1 MIEPIIT
8 VFPPH
13 IHCINRF
20 FFSIIMEESAQ
31 ILEVEALIPML
42 LKNSDNVLTSVM
54 TQSNDNCGNN
64 SRLKRVT
71 LIGDHF
77 QLPPIIQ
84 HMSLVGYS
92 KFDQSLFTRL
102 IRLGVPAILLD
113 QQGRARPD
121 IAALYNWRYNNNNQ
135 ILANLPTVYNT
146 RRFKLCNPG
155 FLFTYQLIN
164 VEDFQGKGETVPTPF
179 FYQNLG
185 EAEYVVAVYQ
195 YMRLIGYPANK
206 ISVLTT
212 YNGQKHL
219 INDVITRRCKH
230 PLFGRPGRVS
240 TVDKYQGQQN
250 DYVLLSLVRTE
261 SVGHLRDIRRLI
273 VALSRARFGLYIFC
287 RQSLFSNCSE
297 LKNIFNLLTD
307 NGKRSNILQLVNGEE
322 YNLMDDD
329 ESDEMSTDTETL
341 RTVDARVTGA
351 RIQTIDN
358 VTKMGILVFDAV
370 QSAKR

>member
-1 MIEPIIT
+1 
-8 VFPPH
+8 
-13 IHCINRF
+13 
-20 FFSIIMEESAQ
+20 MEEAAQ
-31 ILEVEALIPML
+31 VLEVETLIPML
-42 LKNSDNVLTSVM
+42 LQNTDHVLASIVINSS
-54 TQSNDNCGNN
+54 QGSNN

-71 LIGDHF
+71 LVGDHF

-113 QQGRARPD
+113 QQGRARPE
-121 IAALYNWRYNNNNQ
+121 IAALYNWRYNSNSQ
-135 ILANLPTVYNT
+135 TLANLPTIYNSK
-146 RRFKLCNPG
+146 RFKVCNPG
-155 FLFTYQLIN
+155 LLFTYQLIN
-164 VEDFQGKGETVPTPF
+164 VEDFQGKGETAPTPY

-195 YMRLIGYPANK
+195 YMRLRGYPANK
-206 ISVLTT
+206 ISILTT

-219 INDVITRRCKH
+219 INDVIHRRCKH

-273 VALSRARFGLYIFC
+273 VAFSRARFGLYIFC
-287 RQSLFSNCSE
+287 RHSLFSSCPE
-297 LKNIFNLLTD
+297 LKNIFNMFTE
-307 NGKRSNILQLVNGEE
+307 NGKRPNILQLVNGEE
-322 YNLMDDD
+322 YNVMDEY
-329 ESDEMSTDTETL
+329 ESDEMSTDMETW
-341 RTVDARVTGA
+341 RTVDDRVSGD
-351 RIQTIDN
+351 RIQTIEN
-358 VTKMGILVFDAV
+358 VTRMGVLVYEAV
-370 QSAKR
+370 QGSKK

>member
-1 MIEPIIT
+1 
-8 VFPPH
+8 
-13 IHCINRF
+13 
-20 FFSIIMEESAQ
+20 MEEAAQ
-31 ILEVEALIPML
+31 VLEVETLIPML
-42 LKNSDNVLTSVM
+42 LQNTDNVLASIVTNSS
-54 TQSNDNCGNN
+54 QGSNN

-71 LIGDHF
+71 LVGDHF

-113 QQGRARPD
+113 QQGRARPE
-121 IAALYNWRYNNNNQ
+121 IAALYNWRYNSSSQ
-135 ILANLPTVYNT
+135 TLANLPTIYNSK
-146 RRFKLCNPG
+146 RFKVCNPG
-155 FLFTYQLIN
+155 LLFTYQLIN
-164 VEDFQGKGETVPTPF
+164 VEDFQGKGETAPTPY

-195 YMRLIGYPANK
+195 YMRLRGYPANK
-206 ISVLTT
+206 ISILTT

-219 INDVITRRCKH
+219 INDVINRRCKH

-287 RQSLFSNCSE
+287 RHSLFSSCPE
-297 LKNIFNLLTD
+297 LKNIFNMLTEND
-307 NGKRSNILQLVNGEE
+307 KRPNVLQLVNGEE
-322 YNLMDDD
+322 YNVLDEY
-329 ESDEMSTDTETL
+329 ESDEMSTDMETW
-341 RTVDARVTGA
+341 RTVDDRVSGD
-351 RIQTIDN
+351 RIQTIEN
-358 VTKMGILVFDAV
+358 VTKMGVLVYEAV
-370 QSAKR
+370 QGSKK

>member
-1 MIEPIIT
+1 
-8 VFPPH
+8 
-13 IHCINRF
+13 
-20 FFSIIMEESAQ
+20 MEEAAQ
-31 ILEVEALIPML
+31 VLEVETLIPML
-42 LKNSDNVLTSVM
+42 LQNTDSVLASMVTNSTDGCS
-54 TQSNDNCGNN
+54 NN

-84 HMSLVGYS
+84 HMSLIGYS

-102 IRLGVPAILLD
+102 IRLGAPAILLD
-113 QQGRARPD
+113 QQGRARPE
-121 IAALYNWRYNNNNQ
+121 IAALYSWRYNNNKQ
-135 ILANLPTVYNT
+135 VLANLPTIYNCK
-146 RRFKLCNPG
+146 RFKLSNPG

-164 VEDFQGKGETVPTPF
+164 VEDFEGKGETVPTPF
-179 FYQNLG
+179 YYQNLG

-195 YMRLIGYPANK
+195 YMRLLGYPANK
-206 ISVLTT
+206 ISILTT

-219 INDVITRRCKH
+219 INDVINRRCKH

-261 SVGHLRDIRRLI
+261 SVGHLRDIRRLV

-287 RQSLFSNCSE
+287 RYSLFSSCPE

-307 NGKRSNILQLVNGEE
+307 DGKRPNSLQLVNGEE
-322 YNLMDDD
+322 YNVMEED
-329 ESDEMSTDTETL
+329 ESDEMSTDTEML
-341 RTVDARVTGA
+341 RTVDGSVIDNRV
-351 RIQTIDN
+351 QTIDN
-358 VTKMGILVFDAV
+358 VTKMGILVFEAV
-370 QSAKR
+370 QGTTKK

>member
-1 MIEPIIT
+1 
-8 VFPPH
+8 
-13 IHCINRF
+13 
-20 FFSIIMEESAQ
+20 MEEAAQ
-31 ILEVEALIPML
+31 VLEVETLIPML
-42 LKNSDNVLTSVM
+42 LQNTDNVLASIVTNSS
-54 TQSNDNCGNN
+54 QGSNN

-71 LIGDHF
+71 LVGDHF

-113 QQGRARPD
+113 QQGRARPE
-121 IAALYNWRYNNNNQ
+121 IASLYNWRYNSNNQ
-135 ILANLPTVYNT
+135 TLANLPTIYNSK
-146 RRFKLCNPG
+146 RFKVCNPG
-155 FLFTYQLIN
+155 LLFTYQLIN
-164 VEDFQGKGETVPTPF
+164 VEDFQGKGETAPTPY

-195 YMRLIGYPANK
+195 YMRLRGYPANK
-206 ISVLTT
+206 ISILTT

-219 INDVITRRCKH
+219 INDVINRRCKH

-287 RQSLFSNCSE
+287 RHSLFSSCPE
-297 LKNIFNLLTD
+297 LKNIFNMLTE
-307 NGKRSNILQLVNGEE
+307 NGKRPNILQLVNGEE
-322 YNLMDDD
+322 YNVMDEY
-329 ESDEMSTDTETL
+329 ESDEMSTDMETW
-341 RTVDARVTGA
+341 RTVDDRVSGD
-351 RIQTIDN
+351 RIQTIEN
-358 VTKMGILVFDAV
+358 VTKMGVLVYEAV
-370 QSAKR
+370 QGSKK